1 VNRLNGKNAIV
12 AGGACGW
19 GKAITTRMA
28 EEGAAVF
35 ILDTR
40 AADSWALAHC
50 LRERGLNV
58 FYARCNLAVETEV
71 ARHFRAMVIELGGLD
86 VLVNADVAATSKLP
100 HELSEAE
107 SDFVQTVNVK
117 GAFFCTKH
125 AIPCMRRAG
134 GGSIINLF
142 SIDGPVGAPDVPTQP
157 ASRGATRLT
166 TDTDARLYA
175 VDHIRVN
182 SIRFGFMGP
191 PIEGLERSESVEGGR
206 RELDSAHPLGPSAE
220 PDDVAWAV
228 IYFAS
233 DEAKFVTG
241 SELIVDG
248 GYTVLRS
255 A

>member
-1 VNRLNGKNAIV
+1 MNRLKGKSAIV
-12 AGGACGW
+12 AGGACGL

-35 ILDTR
+35 ILDTQ
-40 AADSWALAHC
+40 AADSFALAHS
-50 LRERGLNV
+50 LRERGFNV
-58 FYARCNLAVETEV
+58 GYARCNLALESEV
-71 ARHFRAMVIELGGLD
+71 ACHFPAMVSELGGLD
-86 VLVNADVAATSKLP
+86 VLVNADVVATSKLP

-107 SDFVQTVNVK
+107 SDFVQAVNVK
-117 GAFFCTKH
+117 GLFFCTKH

-142 SIDGPVGAPDVPTQP
+142 SIDGPVGAPGVPTNH
-157 ASRGATRLT
+157 ASKGTARLT

-175 VDHIRVN
+175 ADHIRVN
-182 SIRFGFMGP
+182 SIRFGFIGAPMIAGLGGS
-191 PIEGLERSESVEGGR
+191 EGLEGR
-206 RELDSAHPLGPSAE
+206 RELDSGHPLGPSGE
-220 PDDVAWAV
+220 PDDVAWAA

-233 DEAKFVTG
+233 DEARFVTG

-248 GYTVLRS
+248 GYTALRS